1 MASLTDRISTVA
13 SSLLEPDEVVTV
25 ATNCVPAG
33 DVSRRA
39 FSFGLAGALG
49 GSLLTKLGTPAEHA
63 LGGEPLPR
71 DLALALTDRRVLVV
85 ALGAMTGRPTTVA
98 RSIPLDLIAGVN
110 FETDRVLVST
120 VGRFGLLFFD
130 GSRLDLET
138 SVKSARPFVDALRLV
153 TSRGEATRPETTEVS
168 ND

>member
-1 MASLTDRISTVA
+1 MAALTDRIANVSG
-13 SSLLEPDEVVTV
+13 SLLEPGEVITV

-49 GSLLTKLGTPAEHA
+49 GTLLTKLSTPAEHA
-63 LGGEPLPR
+63 MGGEALPR
-71 DLALALTDRRVLVV
+71 DLALALTDRRILVV
-85 ALGAMTGRPTTVA
+85 ALGAMRGRPTTVA
-98 RSIPLDLIAGVN
+98 RSIRLDLISGVS
-110 FETDRVLVST
+110 FESHRVLLT
-120 VGRFGLLFFD
+120 KVGRFGLLFFD

-138 SVKSARPFVDALRLV
+138 SVKSATPFVAALRRV
-153 TSRGEATRPETTEVS
+153 TTHRETTKPDITEVS